1 MQRQEEQFMSYMNR
15 GSVGLDDQFVIQDVI
30 QEMASVTGESVFLQ
44 VQKWKIQ
51 LTRLYLEVV
60 VIRVVVCWGG
70 DIGLGCGY
78 KEGGI
83 TVTLL

>member
-44 VQKWKIQ
+44 VQK
-51 LTRLYLEVV
+51 
-60 VIRVVVCWGG
+60 
-70 DIGLGCGY
+70 
-78 KEGGI
+78 
-83 TVTLL
+83 